1 MAKSDKPICHHLAI
15 APQRKTLVGCICRLS
30 PPDSRAVLKESRL
43 YPSKALHGQ
52 VAHKIGRRIAEG
64 AIPTGALLPREAE
77 LAGQFGV
84 SRQAIREAL
93 KVLAAKGL
101 VASRRRTGTHVLPR
115 SSWNLLDPD
124 VLAWH
129 PPERIPPDFLK
140 DLIELRRLIEPAAAE
155 NAAARGSPE
164 DIAAIGEALE
174 DMRRAVDARDA
185 FIDADLEFHVLIAT
199 ASGNVL
205 FDRLSSMYAPLL
217 GASFA
222 LQGQIRTRDM
232 VETDT
237 LPRHTAVYQAI
248 AARDPPGAREAMEV
262 LLASAV
268 REVSAIPWEKFAG
281 AGGR

>member
-1 MAKSDKPICHHLAI
+1 
-15 APQRKTLVGCICRLS
+15 
-30 PPDSRAVLKESRL
+30 LKESRL

-64 AIPTGALLPREAE
+64 AIPTSALLPREAE

-155 NAAARGSPE
+155 GAAARGSPE
-164 DIAAIGEALE
+164 DIAAIGGALE
-174 DMRRAVDARDA
+174 DMRRAVDDRGA
-185 FIDADLEFHVLIAT
+185 FIDADLEFHVQIAT

-232 VETDT
+232 VESDT

-248 AARDPPGAREAMEV
+248 TARDRRAAREAMEA

>member
-1 MAKSDKPICHHLAI
+1 L
-15 APQRKTLVGCICRLS
+15 R
-30 PPDSRAVLKESRL
+30 ESRL

-232 VETDT
+232 VESDT

-281 AGGR
+281 AGGG